1 MRHHRGRFVRLTVP
15 RRVGLGVVLVLA
27 LGACGGST
35 TGTTNTPAGQPPAAT
50 VPGQSPATTVA
61 SNSGGY
67 Y

>member
-1 MRHHRGRFVRLTVP
+1 MRHHRAPFERLTIP
-15 RRVGLGVVLVLA
+15 RMVGLGVALVLT

-35 TGTTNTPAGQPPAAT
+35 SGTGNTPAGQPPAA
-50 VPGQSPATTVA
+50 PATTVA